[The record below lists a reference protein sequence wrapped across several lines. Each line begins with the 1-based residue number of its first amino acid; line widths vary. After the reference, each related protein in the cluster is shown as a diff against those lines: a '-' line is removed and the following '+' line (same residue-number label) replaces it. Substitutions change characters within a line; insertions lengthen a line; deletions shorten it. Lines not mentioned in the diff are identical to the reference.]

1 MLYGMDMNTM
11 SNPYPVRFAVTRPD
25 PLRNRFSV
33 LVRVILALPILVI
46 ISLIT
51 RSFNSGQLPGE
62 VVLGAHRV
70 GAHELGLGDSHG
82 PDDRGPRQVPALVVR
97 PGAGA
102 SRFSARVGAYLLL
115 LRHEY
120 PSTDEHQ
127 AVQLDIAYPEVE
139 RDLNRVLPLVKWLLA
154 IPHYLVLA
162 VLCITALVVAFLAG
176 LRCWRLVAC
185 PRGCSGTSKGCC
197 AGDSG

>member
-1 MLYGMDMNTM
+1 M
-11 SNPYPVRFAVTRPD
+11 S
-25 PLRNRFSV
+25 SG
-33 LVRVILALPILVI
+33 LVI
-46 ISLIT
+46 AT
-51 RSFNSGQLPGE
+51 
-62 VVLGAHRV
+62 
-70 GAHELGLGDSHG
+70 
-82 PDDRGPRQVPALVVR
+82 ALMIVVR
-97 PGAGA
+97 AKYPRWWFDWGLEA

-162 VLCITALVVAFLAG
+162 VLCITALVVAFLGWIALLASG
-176 LRCWRLVAC
+176 RLPEGMFWYLEGVLRWGFRVTAYAFLLTTDRYPPFRL
-185 PRGCSGTSKGCC
+185 GE
-197 AGDSG
+197 